1 MTDSRKRDVYMA
13 KEMINLIKLNVF
25 QKDLQLMMAQVNRK
39 TKQIMQLLK

>member
-1 MTDSRKRDVYMA
+1 MA